1 MNLVKLSWRMLL
13 REWRAGELYALALAL
28 VVAVGGV
35 TAVSFFTDR
44 VSQALGGEASQLLGA
59 DLVLVSDHEIAPLFA
74 QEAQRRGLKQARV
87 RTFPSMIISASGN
100 QLAEVKAVEGGYP
113 LRGALRL
120 KSAQGE
126 SPASGIPAPGT
137 VWPDERLRAQLQ
149 LAQGAR
155 VEVGASQ
162 LAVAA
167 ELSFEP
173 DSGGGLFSI
182 APRLMM
188 NLADLP
194 ATQLVQPGSRITY
207 RLMLAGEA
215 KAIAAYQAWAA
226 SRLGRGEKLEGV
238 SDARPEIRSALER
251 GGKFLGLAA
260 LTSVILAAVAI
271 VLSARRFL
279 ERHFDGCAVM
289 RCLGATQAQV
299 FRLYLYQFVWL
310 GFMASLAGCLLGY
323 GAQWVLAYQLEHL
336 VANGLPTPSL
346 LPVAQGMLTG
356 MATLL
361 GFALPFLQRLQRVP
375 AIWVLRRELGMPQ
388 RFNLLSF
395 AVGVALLAALLL
407 WQAGEVMLGLYV
419 LAGLLA
425 VAALALLLAYG
436 LIHLLA
442 PMRSGMTSAWRY
454 GLANVVRRRHASAG
468 QVVALGFG
476 LTALLLLTLVRG
488 DLLHGWQT
496 SLPPDAPNRF
506 VINIQPQQL
515 PALRAFFSQRGM
527 ASPPELFP
535 MVRGRLVA
543 INGRPANVADYP
555 DDRAKRLMEREF
567 NLSWAAHMQGDN
579 QLLAGRW
586 WGEGERDAAQLSV
599 EEGIAKTLGLR
610 LGDQLS
616 YQVAGQNFTARITSL
631 RKVEWD
637 SFRVNFFVIAP
648 PGLLQHYPASY
659 ITAFYL
665 PPGQQA
671 LLNSMVKE
679 FPNFTVIDVAALMGH
694 VRAMMDRIAA
704 AVEFVFL
711 FTLAAGLMAL
721 YAAIAATREERMYEA
736 AVMRTLGASRRQL
749 ALSQLTEFA
758 LIGLLAGSVAALSAT
773 GLAYVLATRVFNLPY
788 QFNPWLW
795 IVALAAGGVGV
806 TLAGWLGT
814 RGVLRQPPLLTLRQ
828 LG

>member
-1 MNLVKLSWRMLL
+1 MNLVRLSWRMLL

-59 DLVLVSDHEIAPLFA
+59 DLVLVSDHEIAPVFS
-74 QEAQRRGLKQARV
+74 QEARRRSLKLV
-87 RTFPSMIISASGN
+87 RTLTFPSMIIGTYGN

-120 KSAQGE
+120 KTVQGE
-126 SPASGIPAPGT
+126 SSAAGIPAPGT
-137 VWPDERLRAQLQ
+137 VWLDERLRAQLR
-149 LAQGAR
+149 LAPGDR
-155 VEVGASQ
+155 VEVGAAQ

-173 DSGGGLFSI
+173 DSSGGLFSI

-207 RLMLAGEA
+207 RLMLAGET

-279 ERHFDGCAVM
+279 ERHLDGCAVM
-289 RCLGATQAQV
+289 RCIGATQAQV
-299 FRLYLYQFVWL
+299 FRLYFYQFLWL
-310 GFMASLAGCLLGY
+310 GLMASLAGCLLGF
-323 GAQWVLAYQLEHL
+323 GAQWVLAQQLEHL
-336 VANGLPTPSL
+336 VANGLPAPSL
-346 LPVAQGMLTG
+346 LPVAQGVLTG

-361 GFALPFLQRLQRVP
+361 GFTLPFLQRLQRVP
-375 AIWVLRRELGMPQ
+375 AIWVLRRELGLPQ

-395 AVGVALLAALLL
+395 AVGVALLAGLLL
-407 WQAGEVMLGLYV
+407 WQAGEIKLGLYV
-419 LAGLLA
+419 LAGLLG
-425 VAALALLLAYG
+425 VALLSLLLAYG
-436 LIHLLA
+436 LIRLLA
-442 PMRSGMTSAWRY
+442 PWRSGMASAWRY

-496 SLPPDAPNRF
+496 SLPHDAPNRF

-515 PALRAFFSQRGM
+515 PALRAFFSGRSM
-527 ASPPELFP
+527 ASPELFP

-543 INGRPANVADYP
+543 INGRQMNVADYP
-555 DDRAKRLMEREF
+555 DDRAKRLVEREF
-567 NLSWAAHMQGDN
+567 NLSWAARMQGDN
-579 QLLAGRW
+579 QLIAGRW
-586 WGEGERDAAQLSV
+586 WRVGEHDAEQLSV
-599 EEGIAKTLGLR
+599 EEGIAKTLGLK
-610 LGDQLS
+610 LGDQLT
-616 YQVAGQNFTARITSL
+616 YQVAGQDFTGRITSL
-631 RKVEWD
+631 RKVDWD

-648 PGLLQHYPASY
+648 PALLEHYPASY

-665 PPGQQA
+665 PSGQEA
-671 LLNSMVKE
+671 LLNNMVKE
-679 FPNFTVIDVAALMGH
+679 FPNLTVIDVAALMGH
-694 VRAMMDRIAA
+694 VRAMMDRVAA

-773 GLAYVLATRVFNLPY
+773 GLAYVLATQVFHLPY

>member
-1 MNLVKLSWRMLL
+1 MNLVRLSWRMLL

-59 DLVLVSDHEIAPLFA
+59 DLVLVADHEIAPLFS
-74 QEAQRRGLKQARV
+74 QEARRRGLKLVRT

-120 KSAQGE
+120 QTAQGE
-126 SPASGIPAPGT
+126 SAASGIPAPGT
-137 VWPDERLRAQLQ
+137 VWLDKRLREQLR
-149 LAQGAR
+149 LAPGNR

-173 DSGGGLFSI
+173 DSGGGMFSI

-188 NLADLP
+188 NLSDLP

-215 KAIAAYQAWAA
+215 RAIAAYRTWAA

-271 VLSARRFL
+271 VLSVRRFL
-279 ERHFDGCAVM
+279 ERHLDGCAVM
-289 RCLGATQAQV
+289 RCIGAMQAQV
-299 FRLYLYQFVWL
+299 FRLYLYQFLWL
-310 GFMASLAGCLLGY
+310 GLMASLAGCLLGY
-323 GAQWVLAYQLEHL
+323 GAQWVLAHQLEHL
-336 VANGLPTPSL
+336 VANGLPAPSL
-346 LPVAQGMLTG
+346 LPVAQGVLTG

-395 AVGVALLAALLL
+395 ALGVVTLAGLLL
-407 WQAGEVMLGLYV
+407 WQAGEVKLGLYV
-419 LAGLLA
+419 LVGLVA
-425 VAALALLLAYG
+425 VAALSLLLAYG
-436 LIHLLA
+436 LIRLLA
-442 PMRSGMTSAWRY
+442 PWRSGMRSAWRY
-454 GLANVVRRRHASAG
+454 GLANVVRRRHTSAG

-488 DLLHGWQT
+488 DLLHSWQT
-496 SLPPDAPNRF
+496 TLPHDAPNRF
-506 VINIQPQQL
+506 IINIQPQQL
-515 PALRAFFSQRGM
+515 PALREFFAGRGM
-527 ASPPELFP
+527 ASPELFP

-543 INGRPANVADYP
+543 INGRQTTAADYP

-567 NLSWAAHMQGDN
+567 NLSSAERMQGDN
-579 QLLAGRW
+579 QLFAGNW
-586 WGEGERDAAQLSV
+586 WRAGDPDAAQLSV
-599 EEGIAKTLGLR
+599 EEGIAKTLGLK
-610 LGDQLS
+610 LGDKLS

-631 RKVEWD
+631 RKVDWD

-648 PGLLQHYPASY
+648 PALLERYPASY

-665 PPGQQA
+665 PPGQEM
-671 LLNSMVKE
+671 LLNDMVKA
-679 FPNFTVIDVAALMGH
+679 FPNLTVIDVAALMGH
-694 VRAMMDRIAA
+694 VRAMMDRVAA

-758 LIGLLAGSVAALSAT
+758 LIGLLAGGVAAMAAS
-773 GLAYVLATRVFNLPY
+773 GLGFFLATRVFHLPY

-795 IVALAAGGVGV
+795 LVALVAGGVGV

>member
-1 MNLVKLSWRMLL
+1 MNLVRLSWRMLL
-13 REWRAGELYALALAL
+13 REWRAGELFALTLAL

-59 DLVLVSDHEIAPLFA
+59 DLVLVSDHEIAPIFR
-74 QEAQRRGLKQARV
+74 QEARRRGLKLARTL
-87 RTFPSMIISASGN
+87 TFPSMIISAN
-100 QLAEVKAVEGGYP
+100 DNRLAEVKAVESTYP
-113 LRGALRL
+113 LRGTLRL
-120 KSAQGE
+120 ESAQGE

-137 VWPDERLRAQLQ
+137 VWLDERLREQLR
-149 LAQGAR
+149 LAPGGR
-155 VEVGASQ
+155 VELGAAQ
-162 LAVAA
+162 LAVVGT
-167 ELSFEP
+167 LSFEP
-173 DSGGGLFSI
+173 DSGGSMFSI

-194 ATQLVQPGSRITY
+194 ATRLVQPGSRITY

-215 KAIAAYQAWAA
+215 NAIAAYRAWAA
-226 SRLGRGEKLEGV
+226 SRLNRGERLEGV
-238 SDARPEIRSALER
+238 SDARPEIRAALER

-260 LTSVILAAVAI
+260 LTSLILAAVAI

-279 ERHFDGCAVM
+279 ERHLDGCAVM
-289 RCLGATQAQV
+289 RCVGATQAQV
-299 FRLYLYQFVWL
+299 FRLYLYQFLWL
-310 GFMASLAGCLLGY
+310 GLAASLAGCLLGF
-323 GAQWVLAYQLEHL
+323 GAQWVLARQLEHL
-336 VANGLPTPSL
+336 AVGGLPAPSL
-346 LPVAQGMLTG
+346 LPVVQGVLAG

-375 AIWVLRRELGMPQ
+375 AIWVLRREMGLPQ
-388 RFNLLSF
+388 RFNLLGF
-395 AVGVALLAALLL
+395 GLGVALLAGLLL
-407 WQAGEVMLGLYV
+407 WQAGEIRLGLTV
-419 LAGLLA
+419 LAGLLG
-425 VAALALLLAYG
+425 VALLALLLAYG
-436 LIHLLA
+436 LIWLLA
-442 PMRSGMTSAWRY
+442 PWRSGMASAWRY

-488 DLLHGWQT
+488 DLLHGWQST
-496 SLPPDAPNRF
+496 LPQDAPNRF

-515 PALRAFFSQRGM
+515 PALRAFFSGRGM
-527 ASPPELFP
+527 AGPEIFP

-543 INGRPANVADYP
+543 INGRPTTAADYP
-555 DDRAKRLMEREF
+555 DERAKRLMEREF
-567 NLSWAAHMQGDN
+567 NLSWAARMRDDN
-579 QLLAGRW
+579 RLVAGHW
-586 WGEGERDAAQLSV
+586 WRAGEGDAAQLSV
-599 EEGIAKTLGLR
+599 EEGLARTLGLK
-610 LGDQLS
+610 LGDELS
-616 YQVAGQNFTARITSL
+616 YQVAGQGFAARITSL

-648 PGLLQHYPASY
+648 PALLARYPASY

-665 PPGQQA
+665 PPGREA
-671 LLNSMVKE
+671 LLNDMVRE
-679 FPNFTVIDVAALMGH
+679 FPNLTVIDVAALMGH
-694 VRAMMDRIAA
+694 VRAMMDRVAA

-758 LIGLLAGSVAALSAT
+758 LIGLLAGGVAALSAM
-773 GLAYVLATRVFNLPY
+773 GMGYVLATRVFHLPY
-788 QFNPWLW
+788 HFNPWLW
-795 IVALAAGGVGV
+795 VVALAAGGLGV

-828 LG
+828 LT